1 MNQTTPPAATP
12 LLKLTGKQVFAL
24 CLIVVA
30 IGSWVVL
37 ELLADADYPAGQQRF
52 MSVLCIAGSAFTALV
67 TGVLARSIGAAL
79 LGWALGLLLGVA
91 SHALVVQMQAQS
103 AQELQTARR
112 DAIEHL
118 LRDAAA
124 KREPA
129 ALGASMKNLP
139 LSLPGVFCVLADLD
153 RSEAAQ
159 AYAPAEPVSTDT
171 LMHLGA
177 SMAAAGDRA
186 ATLAQRQLALR
197 YLLSVL
203 IDRNEPARL
212 PQWLE
217 LWRRNQPGGRA
228 DAVELVD
235 NVGWDSPENC
245 PNNTG
250 ADELGDVFR
259 AWGIDGLRSWRQAG
273 FRFTA
278 RQQYQLLE
286 YVVDAQSLDQLVAAG
301 IDVNASPYPGAG
313 PVAQNALLW
322 HAEQLGQRL
331 AAAEPDMAFAM
342 DLDLIAAFVRH
353 GADLR
358 SRDEHGRDACAL
370 LKEGLTSAPER
381 VPVHPQFAQAQAL
394 LCRAPANA
402 SIKPPA
408 KTPGASPP

>member
-1 MNQTTPPAATP
+1 MNQPAPPTPAPP
-12 LLKLTGKQVFAL
+12 LKLTGMQLFAL
-24 CLIVVA
+24 CLTVVA

-37 ELLADADYPAGQQRF
+37 ELLADADYPAGQHRF
-52 MSVLCIAGSAFTALV
+52 MSVLCIAGSAFAALV
-67 TGVLARSIGAAL
+67 TGVLARRIGAAL

-91 SHALVVQMQAQS
+91 SHTLVVEMEAQS

-112 DAIEHL
+112 DAIEQL
-118 LRDAAA
+118 LREAAA
-124 KREPA
+124 RREPA
-129 ALGASMKNLP
+129 ALGASMKTLP
-139 LSLPGVFCVLADLD
+139 LSVPGVFCVLADLD
-153 RSEAAQ
+153 SSEAAL

-177 SMAAAGDRA
+177 GVAAAGDRA
-186 ATLAQRQLALR
+186 ASLAQRQLALR

-203 IDRNEPARL
+203 IDRDEPARL

-217 LWRRNQPGGRA
+217 LWRRNQPGSRA

-235 NVGWDSPENC
+235 DIGWDSPENC

-259 AWGIDGLRSWRQAG
+259 AWGLDGLRSWRQAG

-301 IDVNASPYPGAG
+301 VDVNASPFPGTG

-370 LKEGLTSAPER
+370 LKNGLTSAPVR
-381 VPVHPQFAQAQAL
+381 VPAHPQVARAQAL
-394 LCRAPANA
+394 LCRAPADA
-402 SIKPPA
+402 SIDPPA
-408 KTPGASPP
+408 RTPGASPP